1 MEEDVWLVVLE
12 HLGNQLDIHILD
24 VDFLGIISFESRLK
38 ENLWLIELTWRL
50 LFKSM
55 TASLSF
61 SYKGPSASPPVC
73 WWDGFAYHIG
83 DDSRKQQ
90 ILLML
95 MWTFLFSYQQRI
107 YNRNLNVH
115 WPFFVSWFLVS
126 SRDIYALSPNTGRQ
140 QRRRFDSKQNR
151 THVIRPHHSIPSWL
165 SWSSLHLCTPNTLR
179 IITTPSSS
187 PQVDK

>member
-95 MWTFLFSYQQRI
+95 MWTFLFSCQQRI
-107 YNRNLNVH
+107 YSRNLEAH
-115 WPFFVSWFLVS
+115 WPFSCLLILGIQVAIFT
-126 SRDIYALSPNTGRQ
+126 RSPKTG
-140 QRRRFDSKQNR
+140 KQNR
-151 THVIRPHHSIPSWL
+151 IRRRAALKSDHFWAWAI
-165 SWSSLHLCTPNTLR
+165 TP
-179 IITTPSSS
+179 
-187 PQVDK
+187 KFC